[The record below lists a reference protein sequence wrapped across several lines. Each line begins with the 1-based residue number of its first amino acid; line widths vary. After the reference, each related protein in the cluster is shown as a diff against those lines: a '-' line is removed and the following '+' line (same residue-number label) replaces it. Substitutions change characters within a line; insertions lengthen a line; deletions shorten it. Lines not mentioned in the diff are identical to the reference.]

1 VQGGSANASI
11 SFMAKYHPNAI
22 RIEPS
27 EWFDDAIVGT
37 SKDGFLIY
45 SYYRLIDVHMRY
57 MNDSEEDSAEWIEY
71 NVIGLTC
78 SNAPTFKI
86 SYAARYQWKEYKPSC
101 LKRLRK
107 RK

>member
-1 VQGGSANASI
+1 
-11 SFMAKYHPNAI
+11 MATYHDKAI
-22 RIEPS
+22 RIEPG

-45 SYYRLIDVHMRY
+45 SYYRLVQVHMRY
-57 MNDSEEDSAEWIEY
+57 MNESEEDSTEWIDY
-71 NVIGLTC
+71 NVMGLTC
-78 SNAPTFKI
+78 DSNPVFKV
-86 SYAARYQWKEYKPSC
+86 SMARKYIWKEYKPSC

>member
-1 VQGGSANASI
+1 
-11 SFMAKYHPNAI
+11 MAKYHPNAI
-22 RIEPS
+22 RIEPG

-45 SYYRLIDVHMRY
+45 SYYRLIEVHMRY
-57 MNDSEEDSAEWIEY
+57 MNESEEDSAEWINF

-78 SNAPTFKI
+78 DNAPTFKV
-86 SYAARYQWKEYKPSC
+86 SYAARYQWKQYKPSC
-101 LKRLRK
+101 LKGLRK